1 MAFTSRGDIDPIQP
15 PVNKVLD
22 FLTELYDNGLG
33 YSAINTAR
41 SALSTIITLL
51 DENMTIGSHPLIQRF
66 IKAVFQTR
74 PVLPR
79 HQSTWDTSAV
89 LNFLKKWHP
98 VNTLSLQHLVLKL
111 LMLCALT
118 TVQRCQSFHL
128 MSLSTMQKSEPSCTF
143 VIDKLVKCSAPGQLQ
158 AVLVLV
164 QFPSD
169 SRLCVVTTLEEYCRR
184 TASLRGDE
192 HRLFLSYISPHK
204 RVSKDTIA
212 RWIKTV
218 MALAGIDV
226 SKFQAHSTMASSS
239 KAKACHV
246 PLTSINK
253 AASWKSADVFSKF
266 YNKPVAAEN
275 RSLGKLIYMM

>member
-1 MAFTSRGDIDPIQP
+1 
-15 PVNKVLD
+15 
-22 FLTELYDNGLG
+22 
-33 YSAINTAR
+33 
-41 SALSTIITLL
+41 
-51 DENMTIGSHPLIQRF
+51 MTIGSQPLIQRF

-74 PVLPR
+74 PGLPR
-79 HQSTWDTSAV
+79 YQSTWGTSAV

-98 VNTLSLQHLVLKL
+98 VNTLSLQHLQFKL

-118 TVQRCQSFHL
+118 TGHRCQSFHL
-128 MSLSTMQKSEPSCTF
+128 MSLSTMQKSEASYTF
-143 VIDKLVKCSAPGQLQ
+143 VIDELVKGSAPGQLQ

-169 SRLCVVTTLEEYCRR
+169 SRLCVVTRLEEYLRR
-184 TASLRGDE
+184 TAPLRGDE
-192 HRLFLSYISPHK
+192 HILFLSYISPHK
-204 RVSKDTIA
+204 RMSKDTNA
-212 RWIKTV
+212 WWIKTV

-226 SKFQAHSTMASSS
+226 FQFRGHSTRMASSS

-246 PLTSINK
+246 PLTSIMK

-275 RSLGKLIYMM
+275 RSFGKAILHDVNDQ